1 MSDQLNQETQ
11 LSLVVLTLLKGIMT
25 REQDEKLWSHLLRIQ
40 SRVRD
45 YLRVINLELFLDE
58 AEGFAWL
65 KNRTTEEG
73 ETELPR
79 LVPRHR
85 LSYNLSLLLA
95 LLRRKLAEQDAK
107 GGETRLVVT
116 TGEILDLL
124 GLFLAETSNEA
135 RRRDTIMTQIT
146 KAEDLGFLKRL
157 NPGSDSWEVRRI
169 LGAFI
174 DAQWLSDF
182 DKKLDAYRQGGEE

>member
-25 REQDEKLWSHLLRIQ
+25 REQDEKLWSHLLTIQ